1 MKQDLIKTYKEFSDD
16 QLLEVYQNLGDYTIE
31 AKEALTSVIDNRGGI
46 ENMLEK
52 KRVHDSIIAETERI
66 KQQIRQLRTPGVEVE
81 FLNKMIKSE
90 ILDGAQTELII
101 RQTYDEI
108 TQEWEDRKIKPRTI
122 IGGGLAAGI
131 ASLIGGILWGLQMMW
146 SGRVFAIFLIGLVL
160 LCYALIR
167 LFTKQSHKN
176 TAVIIL
182 TLISVVVA
190 VIIGQLM
197 FEVFGRQ

>member
-81 FLNKMIKSE
+81 FLKTLPFLKE
-90 ILDGAQTELII
+90 
-101 RQTYDEI
+101 
-108 TQEWEDRKIKPRTI
+108 
-122 IGGGLAAGI
+122 
-131 ASLIGGILWGLQMMW
+131 SLH
-146 SGRVFAIFLIGLVL
+146 L
-160 LCYALIR
+160 LRHR
-167 LFTKQSHKN
+167 LRHN
-176 TAVIIL
+176 L
-182 TLISVVVA
+182 
-190 VIIGQLM
+190 
-197 FEVFGRQ
+197 